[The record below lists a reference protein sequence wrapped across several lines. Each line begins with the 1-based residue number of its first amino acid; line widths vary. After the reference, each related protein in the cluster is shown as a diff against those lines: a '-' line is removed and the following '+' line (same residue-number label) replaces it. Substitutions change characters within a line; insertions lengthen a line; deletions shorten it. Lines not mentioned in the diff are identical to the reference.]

1 LQGQGNLKSIKFKI
15 LFDHHF
21 KEEVLAG
28 KSQDQR
34 EVSPLSPIDLSAA
47 GGNLDNEEL
56 KI

>member
-21 KEEVLAG
+21 KEEEEVLAG

-34 EVSPLSPIDLSAA
+34 EVSPLSLQLICQQQE
-47 GGNLDNEEL
+47 G
-56 KI
+56 I

>member
-1 LQGQGNLKSIKFKI
+1 

-21 KEEVLAG
+21 KEEEVLAG

-47 GGNLDNEEL
+47 AGNLDNEEL